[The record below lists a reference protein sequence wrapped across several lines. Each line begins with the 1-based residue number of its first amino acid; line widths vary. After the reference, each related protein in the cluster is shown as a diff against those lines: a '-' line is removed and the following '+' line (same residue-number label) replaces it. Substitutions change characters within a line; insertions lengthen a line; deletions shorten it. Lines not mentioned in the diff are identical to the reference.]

1 MAERQAANAKADQ
14 ANQARMAAR
23 AQSEMRRTQQLK
35 IIEGARA
42 KVQSVIDA
50 RAYSRPDLSLRV
62 TFGPFVNFCILR
74 VGFPAFNA
82 AF

>member
-1 MAERQAANAKADQ
+1 
-14 ANQARMAAR
+14 MAAR

-50 RAYSRPDLSLRV
+50 RTY
-62 TFGPFVNFCILR
+62 FQPFSAFFS
-74 VGFPAFNA
+74 GFPVVLNYLTISKKLF
-82 AF
+82 